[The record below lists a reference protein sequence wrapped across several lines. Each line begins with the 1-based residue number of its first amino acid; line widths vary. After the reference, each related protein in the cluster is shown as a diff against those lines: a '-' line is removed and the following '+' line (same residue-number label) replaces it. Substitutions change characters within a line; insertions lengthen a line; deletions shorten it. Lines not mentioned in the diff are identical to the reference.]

1 MFRLKIESNRM
12 APLDI
17 NLICFLSICSIPVS
31 WLLLSFLE
39 LKDSLKGNL
48 RYKTILCHKATLDV

>member
-1 MFRLKIESNRM
+1 MD
-12 APLDI
+12 PLEI

-31 WLLLSFLE
+31 WLLLSLLE
-39 LKDSLKGNL
+39 LKDSLKGYL